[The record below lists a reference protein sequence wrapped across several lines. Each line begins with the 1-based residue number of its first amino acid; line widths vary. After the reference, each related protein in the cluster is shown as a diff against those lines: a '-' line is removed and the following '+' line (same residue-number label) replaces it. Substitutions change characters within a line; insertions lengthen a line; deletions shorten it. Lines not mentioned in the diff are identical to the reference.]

1 MIART
6 HRFRTKRW
14 GVRGGS
20 RASAVSTYWA
30 DNVHYDIRRRSCPPA
45 QDFVFEQRRSENYR
59 ELRKPLD
66 PTVFI
71 ADLRQEMT
79 DAPTTLNTAVPS
91 LDWLTITD
99 RASGVITLTKCEA
112 APEPRN
118 LRRVKAEGP
127 GGPP

>member
-1 MIART
+1 V
-6 HRFRTKRW
+6 
-14 GVRGGS
+14 G
-20 RASAVSTYWA
+20 A
-30 DNVHYDIRRRSCPPA
+30 DSWRNPDEDLP
-45 QDFVFEQRRSENYR
+45 QDFEQRRSENYR

-79 DAPTTLNTAVPS
+79 DALTALNTAVPS

-99 RASGVITLTKCEA
+99 RASGAITLTKYEA

-127 GGPP
+127 GDLPDR